1 MTVFCTMQ
9 NKNLIQTEGFFQN
22 PLFFRTYICYD
33 KSGYVCTKNLSGG
46 ISVKKTRIST
56 RRQSEILQ
64 YIKDFLVEKGYP
76 PSVREIGTAV
86 GLKSSSTVHR
96 YLAMLEENGAIRRD
110 ATKPRAIDIMGENPW
125 GRTIPV
131 PLVGVVTAGE
141 PILAEQ
147 NVEDVFSFPRGLIGT
162 AEDVF
167 MLRIQGDSMINV
179 GIFDGD
185 FVLVRQQPTANNGE
199 IVVALVDG
207 ESATVKRFFREKNC
221 IRLQPENDSM
231 EPFYETDVQ
240 ILGKVIGLYRHI

>member
-1 MTVFCTMQ
+1 
-9 NKNLIQTEGFFQN
+9 
-22 PLFFRTYICYD
+22 
-33 KSGYVCTKNLSGG
+33 
-46 ISVKKTRIST
+46 
-56 RRQSEILQ
+56 
-64 YIKDFLVEKGYP
+64 
-76 PSVREIGTAV
+76 VREIGTAV

-125 GRTIPV
+125 GRTIPI
-131 PLVGVVTAGE
+131 PLVGTVTAGG
-141 PILAEQ
+141 PILGGQ
-147 NVEDVFSFPRGLIGT
+147 DVEEIFSFPRALIGT

-185 FVLVRQQPTANNGE
+185 FVLVRQQPTANNGD
-199 IVVALVDG
+199 IVVALIDG
-207 ESATVKRFFREKNC
+207 ETATVKRFYREKTC

-240 ILGKVIGLYRHI
+240 IMGKVIGLYRHI

>member
-1 MTVFCTMQ
+1 MEF
-9 NKNLIQTEGFFQN
+9 LLL

-33 KSGYVCTKNLSGG
+33 INNSMYANLSGG
-46 ISVKKTRIST
+46 ITVRKTRIST
-56 RRQSEILQ
+56 RRQSEILD
-64 YIKDFLVEKGYP
+64 YIKEFLVEKGYP

-96 YLAMLEENGAIRRD
+96 YLSMLEENGMIRRD

-147 NVEDVFSFPRGLIGT
+147 NVEDVFSFPRGLLGT

-185 FVLVRQQPTANNGE
+185 FVLVRQQPTANNGD
-199 IVVALVDG
+199 IVVALVNG
-207 ESATVKRFFREKNC
+207 ESATVKRFFREKTC

-240 ILGKVIGLYRHI
+240 ILGKVIGLYRNI

>member
-1 MTVFCTMQ
+1 MHVSLQ
-9 NKNLIQTEGFFQN
+9 
-22 PLFFRTYICYD
+22 
-33 KSGYVCTKNLSGG
+33 GG
-46 ISVKKTRIST
+46 MAVKKTRIST

-64 YIKDFLVEKGYP
+64 YIKDFLVDKGYP

-125 GRTIPV
+125 GRTIPI
-131 PLVGVVTAGE
+131 PLVGTVTAGE

-147 NVEDVFSFPRGLIGT
+147 NVEEIFSFPRSLIGT
-162 AEDVF
+162 SEDVF

-185 FVLVRQQPTANNGE
+185 FVFVRQQPTANNGD
-199 IVVALVDG
+199 IVVALIDG
-207 ESATVKRFFREKNC
+207 ETATVKRFYREKTC

-240 ILGKVIGLYRHI
+240 IMGKVIGLYRHV